1 MEMQRRKRKTAK
13 AVVIWALVFCL
24 GITSASFA
32 DHGDNPEDVRL
43 YAQSA
48 VLMDGKSGRILWEQ
62 NGETVRP
69 MASTTKIMTCILA
82 LEAGLG
88 EADKITEVSAHAAA
102 QPKVHLGMQ
111 AGQRFYTR
119 DILYSLMLE
128 SHNDS
133 AVAVAEAAA
142 GSVEEFARQRNLAV
156 KIPGLSRPM
165 VWTGRSSMRRER
177 NTPIRRQPRIWHG

>member
-62 NGETVRP
+62 NGEPSVP
-69 MASTTKIMTCILA
+69 WQ
-82 LEAGLG
+82 
-88 EADKITEVSAHAAA
+88 V
-102 QPKVHLGMQ
+102 P
-111 AGQRFYTR
+111 QR
-119 DILYSLMLE
+119 L
-128 SHNDS
+128 
-133 AVAVAEAAA
+133 
-142 GSVEEFARQRNLAV
+142 
-156 KIPGLSRPM
+156 
-165 VWTGRSSMRRER
+165 
-177 NTPIRRQPRIWHG
+177 

>member
-119 DILYSLMLE
+119 DILYSE
-128 SHNDS
+128 
-133 AVAVAEAAA
+133 
-142 GSVEEFARQRNLAV
+142 RQRNLAV

>member
-111 AGQRFYTR
+111 GR
-119 DILYSLMLE
+119 D
-128 SHNDS
+128 
-133 AVAVAEAAA
+133 
-142 GSVEEFARQRNLAV
+142 F
-156 KIPGLSRPM
+156 IPGI
-165 VWTGRSSMRRER
+165 SSI
-177 NTPIRRQPRIWHG
+177 P